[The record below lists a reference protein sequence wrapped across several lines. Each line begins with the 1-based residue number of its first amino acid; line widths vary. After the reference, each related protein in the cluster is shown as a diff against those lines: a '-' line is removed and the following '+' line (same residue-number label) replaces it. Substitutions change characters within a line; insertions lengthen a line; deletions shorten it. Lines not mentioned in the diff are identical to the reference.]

1 LYLSYYNDLFS
12 SLDVADEDEEEDEEA
27 MLLELQSTLLGGALS
42 AGTTSELQSTL
53 DEIESRRKII
63 VNKKM
68 ARVQELSKQLNARRS
83 AEKMRRKG
91 LVLDAADRKAM
102 EQREKNEREE
112 KLAQARYWG
121 GIVTYTTR
129 Y

>member
-121 GIVTYTTR
+121 GIVTYTIR